1 MSTLEKT
8 INLLNELPER
18 QLEIIYSYAQFVSS
32 QHSDHKS
39 MDDNELNDVL
49 DSIVGVLPDS
59 PLFDFILGPTL
70 FPLLLS
76 FLELSGLV
84 FGAGFGFSF
93 FFCFTVS
100 TSTLPRPSFF
110 VIETSSLFPLLEA
123 FLSEELFKKI

>member
-59 PLFDFILGPTL
+59 GK
-70 FPLLLS
+70 
-76 FLELSGLV
+76 
-84 FGAGFGFSF
+84 
-93 FFCFTVS
+93 
-100 TSTLPRPSFF
+100 
-110 VIETSSLFPLLEA
+110 SLDDYRGERMAERYEFA
-123 FLSEELFKKI
+123 N